1 MLAKE
6 LMSSPVITVQP
17 DATLK
22 EIVQLLS
29 HRQISSVPVVDADE
43 QVLGIIGWTEL
54 FPSTRYVGS
63 PDVRAPAVFNRITD
77 PQNIVESYQA
87 AAGFTAS
94 EIMSPDFVYR
104 DVDDNLDELIYTMAE
119 EKLHMI
125 PIVQE
130 GRLVGVVTRT
140 DVVRFLAKAL

>member
-6 LMSSPVITVQP
+6 LMSSPVITIHP

-22 EIVQLLS
+22 EVMQLLS
-29 HRQISSVPVVDADE
+29 HRQISSVPVVSADQ